1 MENSPLYL
9 HSFNLVP
16 NFGAARIFR
25 LCEYFPNFQKA
36 YEATRQELK
45 MSGIEPEMTDNFLAL
60 RANLNLENEN
70 AKLKNLGISLLTYK
84 DLFYPKLLLEI
95 SKFPTLLYYRGT
107 LPTADELC
115 VATVGTRK
123 ITTYGKLAAPQ
134 IVENLALQGVS
145 IVSGLAYGVDA
156 LCHQSA
162 LAVGKRTVAILAGG
176 LDDKILYPQNHCLL
190 TKQILDLGGMLI
202 SEYPPGTAA
211 LKHHFVARN
220 RIISGM
226 SIATV
231 VIECS
236 LDSGSLITAKYAL
249 EQNRNVYAVPGPI
262 YAEQSKGPNNL
273 IKMGARL
280 ITSAQDI
287 LEDLN
292 LENLPKEQEAQSL
305 FGNSPEENQIL
316 KVLKFEPQTI
326 NEIIKQSEMDA
337 ASATSALTF
346 LEMKGKVRNLGGQQY
361 TLSR

>member
-1 MENSPLYL
+1 MENNPLYL
-9 HSFNLVP
+9 HCFNLIP
-16 NFGAARIFR
+16 NFGPNRLFK
-25 LCEYFPNFQKA
+25 LCEYFESFKKA
-36 YEATRQELK
+36 FVANKQELTIC
-45 MSGIEPEMTDNFLAL
+45 GIESEIIENFFNLK
-60 RANLNLENEN
+60 NSLNLEKESQ
-70 AKLKNLGISLLTYK
+70 KLNSLGISLLSYK
-84 DLFYPKLLLEI
+84 DPLYPKLLLEI
-95 SKFPTLLYYRGT
+95 PKYPSLLYYRGK
-107 LPTADELC
+107 LPKIDELC
-115 VATVGTRK
+115 IATVGTRK
-123 ITTYGKLAAPQ
+123 ITTYGKLATPQ
-134 IVENLALQGVS
+134 IVENLSLHGAT

-162 LAVGKRTVAILAGG
+162 LLVGKRTVAVLAGG
-176 LDDKILYPQNHCLL
+176 IDDKSLYPQNHCLL
-190 TKQILDLGGMLI
+190 AKQILDLDGMLI
-202 SEYPPGTAA
+202 SEYPPKTPA

-226 SIATV
+226 SVATI

-280 ITSAQDI
+280 ITSAEDI

-292 LENLPKEQEAQSL
+292 MQNLPKEQEVQSL
-305 FGNSPEENQIL
+305 FGNSPDENIIL
-316 KVLKFEPQTI
+316 KTLKFEPQTI
-326 NEIIKQSEMDA
+326 NEIIKQSGLSTA
-337 ASATSALTF
+337 NATSALTF